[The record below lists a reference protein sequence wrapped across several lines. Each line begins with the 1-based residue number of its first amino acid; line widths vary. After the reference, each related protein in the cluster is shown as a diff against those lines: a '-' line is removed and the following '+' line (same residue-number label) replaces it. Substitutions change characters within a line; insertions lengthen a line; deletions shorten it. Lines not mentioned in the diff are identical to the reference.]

1 MWFLIIIGILLVL
14 FVCWVMAKASSNA
27 SREEEY
33 MRIKNN
39 IKDE

>member
-1 MWFLIIIGILLVL
+1 MWFLIILLILAIITV
-14 FVCWVMAKASSNA
+14 FAFAKASGNA
-27 SREEEY
+27 SRAEEY